1 MTKQVNLGQSNSK
14 AVNSRIK
21 NKLFWR
27 LDPVSAQDLGHG
39 LGHGLGHDL
48 GHGLGHG
55 WGQVWGES
63 WCQGWGESWGQNWI
77 KIKVKVEF
85 KVKVKVTCITWKHPE
100 LSWYSLDSSA
110 PASLISLPWPR
121 EAVLPT
127 SGFEGWEIWALK
139 TKQKTL

>member
-55 WGQVWGES
+55 WGQVL
-63 WCQGWGESWGQNWI
+63 GQ
-77 KIKVKVEF
+77 
-85 KVKVKVTCITWKHPE
+85 
-100 LSWYSLDSSA
+100 SLGHDVGHG
-110 PASLISLPWPR
+110 L
-121 EAVLPT
+121 
-127 SGFEGWEIWALK
+127 GHG
-139 TKQKTL
+139 